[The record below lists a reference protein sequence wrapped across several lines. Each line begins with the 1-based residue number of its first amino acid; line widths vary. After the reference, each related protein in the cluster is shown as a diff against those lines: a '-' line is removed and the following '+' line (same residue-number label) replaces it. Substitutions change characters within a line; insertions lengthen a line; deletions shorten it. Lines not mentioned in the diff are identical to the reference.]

1 MKIALL
7 NDTHFG
13 VRNDSQAFRNYQ
25 LRFYNEIFFPY
36 LKENNIKTLVHLG
49 DVVDRRKFINFQT
62 ASVFR
67 KHFWDVLWKEK
78 IDTHIIIGN
87 HDTYYK
93 NTNEVN
99 AIENLYTSFDGVN
112 EPFIYTGPKEVEL
125 GGCNILFL
133 PWICD
138 DNYEDSIHALDSA
151 TASVIMGHLEIKGF
165 EMQKGMINDQ
175 GLEKKQF
182 KRFEKVI
189 SGHFHKKSDDG
200 QIYYCGAQYEMTWS
214 DYKDP
219 KGFHIFDTETRE
231 LTRVPNPL
239 RIHKKLIYNDKE
251 TNYTNINLSEFEDSF
266 VKIFVVNKTDDNMFN
281 NLLDNMHNKI
291 NTHEINVIEDLNSDV
306 TASVREDILDQGED
320 TLTFL
325 GNYIDQADTELDKQK
340 LKGVVKE
347 LFVEASER

>member
-1 MKIALL
+1 
-7 NDTHFG
+7 
-13 VRNDSQAFRNYQ
+13 
-25 LRFYNEIFFPY
+25 
-36 LKENNIKTLVHLG
+36 
-49 DVVDRRKFINFQT
+49 
-62 ASVFR
+62 
-67 KHFWDVLWKEK
+67 
-78 IDTHIIIGN
+78 
-87 HDTYYK
+87 
-93 NTNEVN
+93 
-99 AIENLYTSFDGVN
+99 
-112 EPFIYTGPKEVEL
+112 
-125 GGCNILFL
+125 
-133 PWICD
+133 
-138 DNYEDSIHALDSA
+138 
-151 TASVIMGHLEIKGF
+151 
-165 EMQKGMINDQ
+165 
-175 GLEKKQF
+175 
-182 KRFEKVI
+182 
-189 SGHFHKKSDDG
+189 
-200 QIYYCGAQYEMTWS
+200 MTWS